1 MIVILFFCHHVES
14 SHFVLLKSNKLERSQ
29 CEMIAYF
36 RNARIWIRCLAEEK
50 HARALN
56 AHYSAY
62 KQYKQD

>member
-1 MIVILFFCHHVES
+1 
-14 SHFVLLKSNKLERSQ
+14 
-29 CEMIAYF
+29 MIAYF
-36 RNARIWIRCLAEEK
+36 RNARIWIVRCLAEEK